1 MRSTAH
7 LPSLAG
13 LRLGGTADVAPTGME
28 APAARR
34 RRVDGPPAP
43 LPSPPLRLT
52 GLPRDVIDVMVTQA
66 ALSARSAEDPA
77 QAICEWM
84 GQFCK
89 AAKVQGV
96 AGCDD
101 RWYMLALQAFGVP
114 LMNEKPAYMEH
125 EWRVLFGQVCEALN
139 ETRRIH
145 SMRPGYFK
153 WNAPQRE
160 MDEALSDIFAGWKAK
175 RMMTLERHGHNAE
188 GADSNHEQEFKQVVE
203 DWMAGRDQKN
213 RTKKPS
219 KSKALAAM
227 LLLKGAQPWTEAKY
241 KGEEYATLD
250 MAAVNAVQNLRNG
263 RISAAEA
270 LVALRQALD
279 SGASLYAPEQVVQG
293 SISYGSLM
301 YVAAKTEDADIINLL
316 LDRGWVVDSRM
327 KFGGEATDHS
337 RFLEYLLRVTA
348 RVDNSPAW
356 PVDLATSKRLIR
368 AAALPWALALYPY
381 AVSRLGM
388 ELGYVWNLLSNNHGY
403 HFFPF
408 PGSEG
413 TTDLSMLEF
422 WGSVT
427 GYYNNPWGSPPELH
441 QYPAGGDNVDE
452 DALDLW
458 RSVGNR
464 PLL

>member
-1 MRSTAH
+1 MQTGCFCELVRAH
-7 LPSLAG
+7 IRMTHSEGLP
-13 LRLGGTADVAPTGME
+13 
-28 APAARR
+28 
-34 RRVDGPPAP
+34 PPP
-43 LPSPPLRLT
+43 PPPPLRLT
-52 GLPRDVIDVMVTQA
+52 GLPRDVIGVMVTQA
-66 ALSARSAEDPA
+66 ALSARNAEDPA
-77 QAICEWM
+77 QVIGEWM

-96 AGCDD
+96 AGCED
-101 RWYMLALQAFGVP
+101 RWYMLALQTFGVP
-114 LMNEKPAYMEH
+114 LTERKPAYVEH
-125 EWRVLFGQVCEALN
+125 EWRVFFGQVCEALN
-139 ETRRIH
+139 EARRIH

-160 MDEALSDIFAGWKAK
+160 MDEALSDIFTGWKAK
-175 RMMTLERHGHNAE
+175 RMMTLQRHGHNTE
-188 GADSNHEQEFKQVVE
+188 EADSNHEQAFKQVVE
-203 DWMAGRDQKN
+203 IWMAGRDQQN
-213 RTKKPS
+213 RIEELS

-250 MAAVNAVQNLRNG
+250 MDAVNAVQNLRDG

-279 SGASLYAPEQVVQG
+279 SGASLYAPEKLVQG
-293 SISYGSLM
+293 ISYGSLM
-301 YVAAKTEDADIINLL
+301 YTAAKTQDADIINLL
-316 LDRGWVVDSRM
+316 LDRGWVVDSQM
-327 KFGGEATDHS
+327 KFGNSSGHS

-381 AVSRLGM
+381 AVSSLTGS
-388 ELGYVWNLLSNNHGY
+388 ELEYVWNLLRNNHGY

-427 GYYNNPWGSPPELH
+427 GYYNNPLGFPPEFH
-441 QYPAGGDNVDE
+441 QYPTGGDNVDQ

-458 RSVGNR
+458 RSVRNR